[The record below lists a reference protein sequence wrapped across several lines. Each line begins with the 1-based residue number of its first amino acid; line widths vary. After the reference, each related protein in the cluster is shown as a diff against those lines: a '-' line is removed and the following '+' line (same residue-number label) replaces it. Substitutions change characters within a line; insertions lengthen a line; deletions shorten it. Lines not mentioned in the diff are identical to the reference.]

1 MHAHTHKVH
10 FSFYK
15 TFIHTK
21 FVQSEKK
28 QYLKTSQKERQV
40 KKTLWKK
47 RTWNEFVLFL
57 VQSESCGDKKN

>member
-28 QYLKTSQKERQV
+28 TIFENLTKRKTS
-40 KKTLWKK
+40 
-47 RTWNEFVLFL
+47 
-57 VQSESCGDKKN
+57 KKNPMKKEDLK